1 MILVEGT
8 PHTDPVPKEEFV
20 HCTGNN
26 VWKFNCLPDPNTQ
39 DTAGEKYL
47 AGCNLGI
54 DLHFD
59 TSLLINYNFVM
70 IMICIF
76 MFQNICVGKCVC
88 SMEFFVFSLTTRLVS
103 YLIEF

>member
-39 DTAGEKYL
+39 DTTGEKYL

-54 DLHFD
+54 DLHLILHCLSIK
-59 TSLLINYNFVM
+59 TS
-70 IMICIF
+70 
-76 MFQNICVGKCVC
+76 
-88 SMEFFVFSLTTRLVS
+88 
-103 YLIEF
+103 